1 MGYLD
6 AALTEEQI
14 VEKAEARATTDLG
27 IRRVMNSIMREENP
41 GPEFE
46 RARRRVNKLE
56 RANGELS
63 PLEYAYAIHHEL
75 TDIVNEKY
83 R

>member
-1 MGYLD
+1 MGYME

-14 VEKAEARATTDLG
+14 VEQAEERATTDLG
-27 IRRVMNSIMREENP
+27 MRRVMNSIMREEN

-46 RARRRVNKLE
+46 RARRRVNKQE
-56 RANGELS
+56 RANGMMS